1 MAGKMNW
8 SRVGKETTIQRYGS
22 EKLAA
27 RDSSLPRETQADRE
41 AIAAKKQR
49 HISPK
54 ISREEQAAR
63 ALKNADARKR
73 NKIKAAEAH
82 LKKEQESLE
91 KLAKIEL
98 LKKQKAEEKERQV
111 RLSAEF
117 EAKLKQ
123 MTAEERVAFEQS
135 QFTRVYRKRKPVIVE
150 HAPLKPKAGRGQ
162 GKGGNKAQRKGGGIP

>member
-27 RDSSLPRETQADRE
+27 RDSSLPRETKADRE
-41 AIAAKKQR
+41 AITAKKQR

-63 ALKNADARKR
+63 ALKNAAARKG

-82 LKKEQESLE
+82 LKKEQERLE
-91 KLAKIEL
+91 KLEKIEL
-98 LKKQKAEEKERQV
+98 LKKQKAEEKERQL

-123 MTAEERVAFEQS
+123 MTTEERVAFEQS
-135 QFTRVYRKRKPVIVE
+135 QFSRIYRKRKPLIVE
-150 HAPLKPKAGRGQ
+150 HAPLKPKVGRGQ
-162 GKGGNKAQRKGGGIP
+162 GKVGNKAQKKGGGIP